1 MFLFHLIYRNSQKAK
16 LRSFLHYFNTIETNL
31 NCQNGTIRISRK
43 VMTGKQWLT
52 IEDWLECT
60 LPLCPLD
67 IKHEWRIE
75 RTVEN
80 YVQTVFASSK
90 LGGSI
95 LSNGNSQVINN
106 FSCFIKHPIEG

>member
-1 MFLFHLIYRNSQKAK
+1 MQSNFIIFYYFRNSQKAK
-16 LRSFLHYFNTIETNL
+16 FRSFLHYFNTIETNL
-31 NCQNGTIRISRK
+31 NYQNGTIRISRK

-80 YVQTVFASSK
+80 YVQTVFASPK
-90 LGGSI
+90 LGGTI
-95 LSNGNSQVINN
+95 LSNGNSQVSAD
-106 FSCFIKHPIEG
+106 F